1 MKKEYTIDAKGK
13 SLGRVA
19 SEAAAILRGK
29 NSPDFAPNIAP
40 NIKLTVI
47 NSDKFKVTGKKMK
60 QKKYMRHST
69 YPGNLKSLKMEEVA
83 EKKGMA
89 HLLKK
94 AVDGM
99 LPKNKLR
106 KQMIKNLVIK

>member
-29 NSPDFAPNIAP
+29 NSPDFMPNIAP
-40 NIKLTVI
+40 NIKLTI
-47 NSDKFKVTGKKMK
+47 TNGDKFRVTGKKMK
-60 QKKYMRHST
+60 QKRYMRHST
-69 YPGNLKSLKMEEVA
+69 YPGNLKILRMEEVVD
-83 EKKGMA
+83 KKGKEY
-89 HLLKK
+89 LLKK

-106 KQMIKNLVIK
+106 KIMIKNLVIK